1 MTRAGFIQHPPYKA
15 VYLIVNYKANV
26 ANVALMVWWIFI
38 CYKVVDIQDAHLNSP
53 DDKT

>member
-1 MTRAGFIQHPPYKA
+1 MTRAGFIQHIPYKA
-15 VYLIVNYKANV
+15 VYSIVNYKANV
-26 ANVALMVWWIFI
+26 ALIVWWIFI